1 MTRASSPR
9 FLSFVVFTIALT
21 IVAIGVAG
29 AQDGAPLPN
38 AEPALPAEAIG
49 SPEALNPIGVVADA
63 SPIADEAGNDPEDE
77 TPPPSAIEQYG
88 IWSWIMVAVIGA
100 FVGITDLT
108 GRYRDE
114 PVRALK
120 APPAW
125 IYVGVNVAAALI
137 ALWLILELDWTFDR
151 PANQVALAQILVA
164 GFGSILFMRT
174 ALFPIRKG
182 GEEAA
187 IGPAKVLE
195 ALLHTSDRGVDRI
208 QAQARAKYVADLMK
222 NTSFDRAAIELPL
235 IALALMQNLSE
246 DEQRVLEE
254 QVAQLRSADQMDV
267 SDEGKSLALGL
278 MLVKYV
284 GNDALRAAKEAVD
297 AQIKLSPNQKP
308 KIVAIK
314 PAFLDPAQL
323 KAAVDSGQSVELEV
337 SGESFGPVSVVRLDG
352 RAQPTTFIDEA
363 FLTAQVRGA
372 DLASSTVHRVAV
384 FTPAPGGGL
393 SGALPLVIGAT
404 GPTGPTVNPGPGTT
418 GGVSGSTASI
428 GTTGAGTTAAGGSGP
443 SGPSGTGV
451 SGPSGPSQGGP
462 GQASGATNGVVTGPS
477 GPTNG
482 AGPTGT
488 AAVTGT

>member
-1 MTRASSPR
+1 MTRASSHR
-9 FLSFVVFTIALT
+9 FLSFVVSTIALA
-21 IVAIGVAG
+21 IVAIGVAS
-29 AQDGAPLPN
+29 AQDGTPLPDG
-38 AEPALPAEAIG
+38 EPALLAEVIA
-49 SPEALNPIGVVADA
+49 SPEALNPIGVIADA
-63 SPIADEAGNDPEDE
+63 SPVADGVDNGPEDE
-77 TPPPSAIEQYG
+77 TSPPSAPEQYG
-88 IWSWIMVAVIGA
+88 SWAWIMVAVIGA

-125 IYVGVNVAAALI
+125 IYVGVNVAASLI

-151 PANQVALAQILVA
+151 PVEQVALAQVLVA

-297 AQIKLSPNQKP
+297 AQIKLSPYQKP

-314 PAFLDPAQL
+314 PAFLDPDLL
-323 KAAVDSGQSVELEV
+323 KATVGSGQSVELEV
-337 SGESFGPVSVVRLDG
+337 SGDSFSPVSVVRLDG

-404 GPTGPTVNPGPGTT
+404 GPTVNPGT
-418 GGVSGSTASI
+418 GPTSGVSGSTGST
-428 GTTGAGTTAAGGSGP
+428 GTTGATTTAVGGSGP
-443 SGPSGTGV
+443 SGPSGSGL
-451 SGPSGPSQGGP
+451 SGPTGPSQGSP
-462 GQASGATNGVVTGPS
+462 GQSSGATNGVVTGPS
-477 GPTNG
+477 GQTNG
-482 AGPTGT
+482 AGTTGT
-488 AAVTGT
+488 TGVTGT